1 MGVFYSFSPNIHY
14 NKIKDFL
21 KNETLEHTEYKDNG
35 DTRNVIEVQNTPNV
49 CYLLFYYESID
60 NLVAHSSHDLE
71 VINILEKLSKFSN
84 CEIDSD
90 NDEFIIPFNN

>member
-1 MGVFYSFSPNIHY
+1 MLALTSHRGCCGG
-14 NKIKDFL
+14 K
-21 KNETLEHTEYKDNG
+21 
-35 DTRNVIEVQNTPNV
+35 
-49 CYLLFYYESID
+49 YLLFYYTSID